1 MRPKLNDIPGFDTP
15 AVANHNCAANGCPMG
30 GSLGNHTFT
39 TPNSQFW
46 CGFHNAVD
54 AKFTQDVTKDVR
66 NNFNLIQAAYSLMR
80 VPISSKEAEV
90 IHGFNERMKQIGKPE
105 FAAKTERENKS
116 AKLLGYRVI
125 KDLTT
130 KITANREKKVVS
142 NTADGDD
149 NILQLEAF
157 LGAMRNEA

>member
-1 MRPKLNDIPGFDTP
+1 MRPKLNEVPGFDTTQ
-15 AVANHNCAANGCPMG
+15 VANHNCAAHGCPMG
-30 GSLGNHTFT
+30 GSIGSHTFT

-54 AKFTQDVTKDVR
+54 AKFTQEVTADIRK
-66 NNFNLIQAAYSLMR
+66 NFNLIQAAYSLMR
-80 VPISSKEAEV
+80 VPTSGKERG
-90 IHGFNERMKQIGKPE
+90 IIDSFNSHMNKIGTPE
-105 FAAKTERENKS
+105 FAAQNEKENRS

-130 KITANREKKVVS
+130 KITSNREKKVATT
-142 NTADGDD
+142 NADGDD

-157 LGAMRNEA
+157 LGGIRNEA